1 MRGSLSR
8 AAFVALAMASL
19 GAAAAAQEMP
29 IPSPMSQQPKR
40 YILSLG
46 VSGGMAVPTGNGST
60 NVKSGFGGRGFLL
73 LQLPGGLPALRFDL
87 GYQRFDLKNALLGA
101 AGADPLGAT
110 GTNQVLSGVGGLT
123 INLLHG
129 PVRPYLTA
137 GIGGFQVKTNID
149 SSSLGGPTSKSQF
162 NFGVDGGVGLA
173 LNFGRVGMF
182 TEGRV
187 QNVYT
192 KNGGFI
198 KSAKS
203 IQSVLVSAGLTVGL
217 F

>member
-1 MRGSLSR
+1 MRVPFSHV
-8 AAFVALAMASL
+8 AVVALAMASL
-19 GAAAAAQEMP
+19 GGAAAAQELP
-29 IPSPMSQQPKR
+29 LPTPVSQSKH
-40 YILSLG
+40 YTVSLG
-46 VSGGMAVPTGNGST
+46 FSGGMAVPTGNGSA
-60 NVKSGFGGRGFLL
+60 NVKSGVGGRGFLL
-73 LQLPGGLPALRFDL
+73 VQLPGGFPSLRFDL
-87 GYQRFDLKNALLGA
+87 GYQRFNLKNALLGTE
-101 AGADPLGAT
+101 GVDPLGTT

-137 GIGGFQVKTNID
+137 GIGGFEVKTNID
-149 SSSLGGPTSKSQF
+149 SSAIGSPVSKSQF
-162 NFGVDGGVGLA
+162 NFGIDGGAGLA
-173 LNFGRVGMF
+173 FQFGRVGAF

-192 KNGGFI
+192 KDGGFI

-203 IQSVLVSAGLTVGL
+203 IQSVLVSFGLTVGL

>member
-1 MRGSLSR
+1 MRFLFSR
-8 AAFVALAMASL
+8 AAVAALALASL
-19 GAAAAAQEMP
+19 AVGAAAQEMP
-29 IPSPMSQQPKR
+29 LPSPMSQQPKR

-46 VSGGMAVPTGNGST
+46 FSGGMAVPTGNGST
-60 NVKSGFGGRGFLL
+60 NVKSGVAGRGFVL
-73 LQLPGGLPALRFDL
+73 LQLPAGLPTLRFDL
-87 GYQRFDLKNALLGA
+87 GYQRFNLKNALLGSV
-101 AGADPLGAT
+101 GADPLGAT

-149 SSSLGGPTSKSQF
+149 SSSFGGPVSRSQF
-162 NFGVDGGVGLA
+162 NFGIDGGAGLA
-173 LNFGRVGMF
+173 LNFGRVGAF